1 MDEESILLEYGVT
14 KASSL
19 CIIFKSTVNESCLER
34 NSENFSH
41 PDSQDMGKGEFV
53 GSQLYIDDVE
63 LIYDYQE

>member
-1 MDEESILLEYGVT
+1 MKVVWKEIV
-14 KASSL
+14 
-19 CIIFKSTVNESCLER
+19 
-34 NSENFSH
+34 ENFSH